1 MQHRNHKCLFGTP
14 RTRTQQ
20 PVQWGEL
27 KSAGA
32 VATLH
37 SWDAWLMPPPPPAC
51 CRLLQRRA
59 GYEIPRNDDL
69 FKNLAAWSCRMLLL
83 VGFYKDLCSQW
94 REPFTKFRW
103 QLYCRSSIMFQG
115 CCSFSVRAACCNW
128 LQCLQWCCLDLD
140 GFHFTFK
147 AGDKTQAHSQFIF
160 VHCTRRHSEIF
171 CWWFFVNWD
180 CTTGTFV
187 PALYF
192 VSHLSSGTYIYTD
205 WK

>member
-115 CCSFSVRAACCNW
+115 CCSFSVRAATGCSACSGAAW
-128 LQCLQWCCLDLD
+128 IWMV
-140 GFHFTFK
+140 
-147 AGDKTQAHSQFIF
+147 FIS
-160 VHCTRRHSEIF
+160 HLKQETRHKLILSLYLYIVQDAIPRYSA
-171 CWWFFVNWD
+171 D
-180 CTTGTFV
+180 DSLLTGTV
-187 PALYF
+187 Q
-192 VSHLSSGTYIYTD
+192 
-205 WK
+205 